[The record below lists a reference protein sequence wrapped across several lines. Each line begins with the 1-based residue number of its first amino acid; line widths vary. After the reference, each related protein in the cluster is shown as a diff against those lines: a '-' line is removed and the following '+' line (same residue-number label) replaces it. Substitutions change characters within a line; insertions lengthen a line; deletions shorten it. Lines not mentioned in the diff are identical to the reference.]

1 MKYILTNKDGG
12 IIGLFSKVEKVDN
25 GYMCNDNEMY
35 QTVVTG
41 EVVVSEVSDDYA
53 FENEGICEATVSK
66 RIDQAVARYEMAQS
80 NITALSSKLLV
91 GVWKLDGLNELI
103 QTSEDSDADLKAR
116 FKSKTLGVSHLN
128 DVVIDGLDSSEYC

>member
-12 IIGLFSKVEKVDN
+12 IIGLFSKVEIVDN

-53 FENEGICEATVSK
+53 LPQPEVIVKTDRQKTIEDIQK
-66 RIDQAVARYEMAQS
+66 QLD
-80 NITALSSKLLV
+80 ALK
-91 GVWKLDGLNELI
+91 D
-103 QTSEDSDADLKAR
+103 TP
-116 FKSKTLGVSHLN
+116 
-128 DVVIDGLDSSEYC
+128 

>member
-53 FENEGICEATVSK
+53 LPQPEVIVKTDREKAIED
-66 RIDQAVARYEMAQS
+66 IQAQLD
-80 NITALSSKLLV
+80 ALK
-91 GVWKLDGLNELI
+91 D
-103 QTSEDSDADLKAR
+103 TP
-116 FKSKTLGVSHLN
+116 
-128 DVVIDGLDSSEYC
+128 

>member
-53 FENEGICEATVSK
+53 LPQPEVIVKTDRQKTIEDIQK
-66 RIDQAVARYEMAQS
+66 Q
-80 NITALSSKLLV
+80 
-91 GVWKLDGLNELI
+91 LD
-103 QTSEDSDADLKAR
+103 DLKGAA
-116 FKSKTLGVSHLN
+116 
-128 DVVIDGLDSSEYC
+128 

>member
-53 FENEGICEATVSK
+53 LPQPEVIVKTDRQKTIEDIQK
-66 RIDQAVARYEMAQS
+66 QLD
-80 NITALSSKLLV
+80 ALK
-91 GVWKLDGLNELI
+91 D
-103 QTSEDSDADLKAR
+103 TP
-116 FKSKTLGVSHLN
+116 
-128 DVVIDGLDSSEYC
+128 

>member
-41 EVVVSEVSDDYA
+41 EVVVSEVSDDYVLPQL
-53 FENEGICEATVSK
+53 EPQVIVKTDREKTIEDIQK
-66 RIDQAVARYEMAQS
+66 QLD
-80 NITALSSKLLV
+80 ALK
-91 GVWKLDGLNELI
+91 D
-103 QTSEDSDADLKAR
+103 TP
-116 FKSKTLGVSHLN
+116 
-128 DVVIDGLDSSEYC
+128 

>member
-53 FENEGICEATVSK
+53 LPQPELKVIVKTDKQKTIEDI
-66 RIDQAVARYEMAQS
+66 QAQ
-80 NITALSSKLLV
+80 
-91 GVWKLDGLNELI
+91 LN
-103 QTSEDSDADLKAR
+103 ALKA
-116 FKSKTLGVSHLN
+116 TP
-128 DVVIDGLDSSEYC
+128 

>member
-35 QTVVTG
+35 PTVVTG

-53 FENEGICEATVSK
+53 LPQPEVIVKTDREKAIEDIQK
-66 RIDQAVARYEMAQS
+66 QLD
-80 NITALSSKLLV
+80 ALK
-91 GVWKLDGLNELI
+91 D
-103 QTSEDSDADLKAR
+103 TP
-116 FKSKTLGVSHLN
+116 
-128 DVVIDGLDSSEYC
+128 

>member
-1 MKYILTNKDGG
+1 MKYILTDANNG

-53 FENEGICEATVSK
+53 LPQPEPEVIVKTDRGKAIEDIQK
-66 RIDQAVARYEMAQS
+66 QLD
-80 NITALSSKLLV
+80 ALK
-91 GVWKLDGLNELI
+91 D
-103 QTSEDSDADLKAR
+103 TP
-116 FKSKTLGVSHLN
+116 
-128 DVVIDGLDSSEYC
+128 